1 MDIRIDSRLKT
12 RFPNLTALELLVK
25 GVQVKRKDD
34 ELEEVKAEI
43 IRQVR
48 EKYSLESIKD
58 VPTFRAYRDFYWHI
72 GIDPTKNR
80 PASEALTR
88 RLLGGRGFPQINTL
102 VDAYNIASVKTK
114 IALAAFDANNLR
126 GELMMTYPERGTT
139 FQGIGMK
146 KPRSLQGSEIVVVD
160 KEKLVAIY
168 PYRDADDT
176 KVTEKTKNVML
187 LVCGVPS
194 LRREMLLYARK
205 VALKYIDHFCK
216 RI

>member
-12 RFPNLTALELLVK
+12 RFPNLTALQLLVK

-34 ELEEVKAEI
+34 KLEEVKAEI

-48 EKYSLESIKD
+48 EKYSLESLKD
-58 VPTFRAYRDFYWHI
+58 VPTFRAYRDFYWFV

-88 RLLGGRGFPQINTL
+88 RLLGGRGFPRINTL
-102 VDAYNIASVKTK
+102 VDAYNIASVKTE
-114 IALAAFDANNLR
+114 IALAAFDANTLS
-126 GELMMTYPERGTT
+126 GELVMTYPERGTT
-139 FQGIGMK
+139 FLGIGMK
-146 KPRSLQGSEIVVVD
+146 KPMPLQGSEIVVVD